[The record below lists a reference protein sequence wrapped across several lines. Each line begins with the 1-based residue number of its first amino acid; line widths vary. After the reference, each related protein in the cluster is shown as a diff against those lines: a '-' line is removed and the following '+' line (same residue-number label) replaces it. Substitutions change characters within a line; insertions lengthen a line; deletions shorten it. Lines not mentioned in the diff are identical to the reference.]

1 MPTKPVSEN
10 HSRLF
15 DVGKQPFGTEGRGGY
30 FDKYG
35 IIRDILQNHLLQ
47 VLTLMAMEPP
57 TTFVG
62 PNASKGVR
70 DAKVNVLNAMEPI
83 RLEDVVLGQY
93 EGYADDPTIENK
105 DTNTP
110 TFATIRMFINTPR
123 WHGVP
128 FILKAGKA
136 LNERKAEMR
145 VQFKD
150 APGAYYLFK
159 GEATPRNELGK
170 SKIVVGYFLALSILT
185 GLSFAVMV
193 MQPNESVYM
202 KTNVKS
208 PGFRSRPIQSELE
221 VTYDSRFFASQNAS
235 NPDAYTRLI
244 VDVLRGRHE
253 AFVRDD
259 ELRRAWE
266 IFTPV
271 LHQIEKENIRPI
283 IYKQG
288 TRVSF
293 GLELRRQQFEM
304 YFSYFS

>member
-1 MPTKPVSEN
+1 MI
-10 HSRLF
+10 H
-15 DVGKQPFGTEGRGGY
+15 QPFGTEGRGGY

-70 DAKVNVLNAMEPI
+70 DAKVNVLNAIEPI

-105 DTNTP
+105 ETNTP
-110 TFATIRMFINTPR
+110 TFATIRLFINTPR

-170 SKIVVGYFLALSILT
+170 SKICG
-185 GLSFAVMV
+185 
-193 MQPNESVYM
+193 
-202 KTNVKS
+202 
-208 PGFRSRPIQSELE
+208 
-221 VTYDSRFFASQNAS
+221 
-235 NPDAYTRLI
+235 
-244 VDVLRGRHE
+244 
-253 AFVRDD
+253 
-259 ELRRAWE
+259 
-266 IFTPV
+266 
-271 LHQIEKENIRPI
+271 
-283 IYKQG
+283 
-288 TRVSF
+288 
-293 GLELRRQQFEM
+293 
-304 YFSYFS
+304 